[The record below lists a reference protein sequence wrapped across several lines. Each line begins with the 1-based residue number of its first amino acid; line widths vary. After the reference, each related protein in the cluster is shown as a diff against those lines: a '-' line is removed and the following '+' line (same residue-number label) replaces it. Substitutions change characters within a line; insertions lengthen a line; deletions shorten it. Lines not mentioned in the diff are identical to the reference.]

1 VPVHVIGDTLPQV
14 IQFPKIYMEEQGVL
28 KLKPIGVIHSPYHA
42 GQVPYQGCGR
52 EEIGEVEVFEQFA
65 EGLKD
70 IERFSH
76 IVLVY
81 WFHKSTGYSLTVT
94 PSWDTTPHGLF
105 TTRSPNRPC
114 PLGLSV
120 VRLVARKGN
129 TLKVKDLDAV
139 DGTPLLDIKPYVP
152 IVDEKSDKLAGLK
165 ISKAKNRGKE

>member
-1 VPVHVIGDTLPQV
+1 MPVHVFGDILPQV
-14 IQFPKIYMEEQGVL
+14 IQFPKLYMEEQGVL

-70 IERFSH
+70 IEGFSH
-76 IVLVY
+76 IVLIY
-81 WFHKSTGYSLTVT
+81 WFHKSRGYSLMVRT
-94 PSWDTTPHGLF
+94 PWDTTPHGLF

-120 VRLVARKGN
+120 VRLVAKKGN
-129 TLKVKDLDAV
+129 TLKVKDLDAI

-152 IVDEKSDKLAGLK
+152 TVDERSDIKVGWLEGKLKLEK
-165 ISKAKNRGKE
+165 P

>member
-1 VPVHVIGDTLPQV
+1 VPVQVIGDTLPQV
-14 IQFPKIYMEEQGVL
+14 IQFPKLYMEEQGIL

-70 IERFSH
+70 IEGFSH
-76 IVLVY
+76 IVLIY
-81 WFHKSTGYSLTVT
+81 WFHKSRGYSLMVRT
-94 PSWDTTPHGLF
+94 PWDTKPHGLF

-114 PLGLSV
+114 SLGLSV
-120 VRLVARKGN
+120 VRLVAREGN
-129 TLKVKDLDAV
+129 TLKVKDLDAI

-152 IVDEKSDKLAGLK
+152 TVDEKSDIKVGWLEGKLKLEK
-165 ISKAKNRGKE
+165 P

>member
-1 VPVHVIGDTLPQV
+1 VFGDTLPQV
-14 IQFPKIYMEEQGVL
+14 IQFPKLYMEEQGVL

-70 IERFSH
+70 IEGFSH
-76 IVLVY
+76 IVLIY
-81 WFHKSTGYSLTVT
+81 WFHKSRGYSLMVRT
-94 PSWDTTPHGLF
+94 PWDTTLHGLF

-129 TLKVKDLDAV
+129 ILKVKDLDAI

-152 IVDEKSDKLAGLK
+152 TVDEKSDIRVGWLEGKLKLEK
-165 ISKAKNRGKE
+165 P

>member
-1 VPVHVIGDTLPQV
+1 MLGDTLPQV
-14 IQFPKIYMEEQGVL
+14 IQFPKLYMEEQGVL

-70 IERFSH
+70 IEGFSH
-76 IVLVY
+76 IVLIY
-81 WFHKSTGYSLTVT
+81 WFHKSRGYSLMVRT
-94 PSWDTTPHGLF
+94 PWDTTPHGLF

-129 TLKVKDLDAV
+129 ILKVKDLDAI

-152 IVDEKSDKLAGLK
+152 TVDEKSDIKIGWLEGKLKLQK
-165 ISKAKNRGKE
+165 P

>member
-1 VPVHVIGDTLPQV
+1 MPVHVIGDTLPQV
-14 IQFPKIYMEEQGVL
+14 IQFPKIYMEEQGIL

-65 EGLKD
+65 AGLKD
-70 IERFSH
+70 IEGFSH
-76 IVLVY
+76 IVLIY
-81 WFHKSTGYSLTVT
+81 WFHKSRGYSLMVRT
-94 PSWDTTPHGLF
+94 PWDTKPHGLF

-129 TLKVKDLDAV
+129 TLKVKDLDAI

-152 IVDEKSDKLAGLK
+152 TVDEKSDIKVGWLEGKLKLEK
-165 ISKAKNRGKE
+165 P

>member
-1 VPVHVIGDTLPQV
+1 
-14 IQFPKIYMEEQGVL
+14 MEEQGVL

-70 IERFSH
+70 IEGFSH
-76 IVLVY
+76 IVLIY
-81 WFHKSTGYSLTVT
+81 WFHKSRGYSLMVRT
-94 PSWDTTPHGLF
+94 PWDTTPHGLF

-120 VRLVARKGN
+120 VRLVAREGN
-129 TLKVKDLDAV
+129 TLKVKGLDAI

-152 IVDEKSDKLAGLK
+152 TVDEKSDIRVGWLEGKLKLEK
-165 ISKAKNRGKE
+165 P

>member
-1 VPVHVIGDTLPQV
+1 MPVHVIGDTLPQV
-14 IQFPKIYMEEQGVL
+14 IQFPKLYMEEQGIL

-70 IERFSH
+70 IEGFSH
-76 IVLVY
+76 IVLIY
-81 WFHKSTGYSLTVT
+81 WFHKSRGYSLMVRT
-94 PSWDTTPHGLF
+94 PWDTTPHGLF

-129 TLKVKDLDAV
+129 TLKVKDLDAI

-152 IVDEKSDKLAGLK
+152 TVDEKSDIKVGWLEGKLKLEK
-165 ISKAKNRGKE
+165 P

>member
-1 VPVHVIGDTLPQV
+1 
-14 IQFPKIYMEEQGVL
+14 MEEQGVL

-42 GQVPYQGCGR
+42 GRAPYQGCGR
-52 EEIGEVEVFEQFA
+52 EEICEVEVFEQFA

-70 IERFSH
+70 IEGFSH
-76 IVLVY
+76 IVLIY
-81 WFHKSTGYSLTVT
+81 WFHKSRGYSLMVRT
-94 PSWDTTPHGLF
+94 PWDTKPHGLF

-129 TLKVKDLDAV
+129 TLKVKDLDAI

-152 IVDEKSDKLAGLK
+152 TVDEKSDIKVGWLEGKLKLEK
-165 ISKAKNRGKE
+165 P

>member
-1 VPVHVIGDTLPQV
+1 MLGDTLPQV
-14 IQFPKIYMEEQGVL
+14 IQFPKLYMEEQGIL

-65 EGLKD
+65 AGLKD
-70 IERFSH
+70 IEGFSH
-76 IVLVY
+76 IVLIY
-81 WFHKSTGYSLTVT
+81 WFHKSRGYSLMVRT
-94 PSWDTTPHGLF
+94 PWDTTPHGLF

-129 TLKVKDLDAV
+129 ILKVKGLDAI

-152 IVDEKSDKLAGLK
+152 TVEEKSDIKVGWLEK
-165 ISKAKNRGKE
+165 K

>member
-1 VPVHVIGDTLPQV
+1 MLGDTLPQV
-14 IQFPKIYMEEQGVL
+14 IQFPKLYMEEQGIL

-65 EGLKD
+65 AGLKD
-70 IERFSH
+70 IEGFSH
-76 IVLVY
+76 IVLIY
-81 WFHKSTGYSLTVT
+81 WFHKSRGYSLMVRT
-94 PSWDTTPHGLF
+94 PWDTTPHGLF

-129 TLKVKDLDAV
+129 ILKVKGLDAI

-152 IVDEKSDKLAGLK
+152 TVDEKSDIKVGWLEK
-165 ISKAKNRGKE
+165 K

>member
-1 VPVHVIGDTLPQV
+1 MLGDTLPQV
-14 IQFPKIYMEEQGVL
+14 IQFPKLYMEEQGIL

-70 IERFSH
+70 IEGFSH
-76 IVLVY
+76 IVLIY
-81 WFHKSTGYSLTVT
+81 WFHKSRGYSLMVRT
-94 PSWDTTPHGLF
+94 PWDTTPHGLF

-129 TLKVKDLDAV
+129 ILKVKGLDAI

-152 IVDEKSDKLAGLK
+152 TVEEKSDIKVGWLEK
-165 ISKAKNRGKE
+165 K

>member
-1 VPVHVIGDTLPQV
+1 
-14 IQFPKIYMEEQGVL
+14 MEERGIRIL

-70 IERFSH
+70 IEGFSH
-76 IVLVY
+76 IVLIY
-81 WFHKSTGYSLTVT
+81 WLHKSRGYSLMVRT
-94 PSWDTTPHGLF
+94 PWDTMPHGLF

-129 TLKVKDLDAV
+129 TLKVKDLDAI

-152 IVDEKSDKLAGLK
+152 TVDEKSDIKVGWLEGKLKLEK
-165 ISKAKNRGKE
+165 P

>member
-1 VPVHVIGDTLPQV
+1 
-14 IQFPKIYMEEQGVL
+14 M
-28 KLKPIGVIHSPYHA
+28 KPIGVIHSPYHA

-70 IERFSH
+70 IEGFSH
-76 IVLVY
+76 IVLIY
-81 WFHKSTGYSLTVT
+81 WFHKSRGYSLMVRT
-94 PSWDTTPHGLF
+94 PWDTKPHGLF

-129 TLKVKDLDAV
+129 ILKVKDLDAI

-152 IVDEKSDKLAGLK
+152 TVDEKSDIKVGWLEGKLKLEK
-165 ISKAKNRGKE
+165 P

>member
-1 VPVHVIGDTLPQV
+1 MPVHVIGDTLPQV
-14 IQFPKIYMEEQGVL
+14 IQFPKLYMEEQGIL
-28 KLKPIGVIHSPYHA
+28 KLKPIGVIHSPYHV
-42 GQVPYQGCGR
+42 GQAPYQGCGR

-70 IERFSH
+70 IEGFSH
-76 IVLVY
+76 IVLIY
-81 WFHKSTGYSLTVT
+81 WLHKSRGYSLMVRT
-94 PSWDTTPHGLF
+94 PWDTTPHGLF

-129 TLKVKDLDAV
+129 TLKVKGLDAI

-152 IVDEKSDKLAGLK
+152 TVDEKSDIKVGWLEGKLKLEK
-165 ISKAKNRGKE
+165 P

>member
-1 VPVHVIGDTLPQV
+1 MIGDTLPQV
-14 IQFPKIYMEEQGVL
+14 IQFPKLYMEEQGVL

-70 IERFSH
+70 IEGFSH
-76 IVLVY
+76 IVLIY
-81 WFHKSTGYSLTVT
+81 WFHKSRGYSLMVRT
-94 PSWDTTPHGLF
+94 PWDTTPHGLF

-129 TLKVKDLDAV
+129 TLKVKDLDAI

-152 IVDEKSDKLAGLK
+152 TVDEKSDIRVGWLEGKLKLEK
-165 ISKAKNRGKE
+165 P

>member
-1 VPVHVIGDTLPQV
+1 MIGDTLPQV
-14 IQFPKIYMEEQGVL
+14 IQFPKIYMEEQGIL
-28 KLKPIGVIHSPYHA
+28 KLKPIGVIHSPYHV
-42 GQVPYQGCGR
+42 GQAPYQGCGR

-70 IERFSH
+70 IEGFSH
-76 IVLVY
+76 IVLIY
-81 WFHKSTGYSLTVT
+81 WLHKSRGYSLMVRT
-94 PSWDTTPHGLF
+94 PWDTTPHGLF

-129 TLKVKDLDAV
+129 TLKVKGLDAI

-152 IVDEKSDKLAGLK
+152 TVDEKSDIKVGWLEGKLKLEK
-165 ISKAKNRGKE
+165 P

>member
-1 VPVHVIGDTLPQV
+1 MPVQVIGDTLPQV
-14 IQFPKIYMEEQGVL
+14 IQFPKLYMEEQGVL

-70 IERFSH
+70 IEGFSH
-76 IVLVY
+76 IVLIY
-81 WFHKSTGYSLTVT
+81 WFHKSRGYSLMVRT
-94 PSWDTTPHGLF
+94 PWDTTPHGLF

-129 TLKVKDLDAV
+129 TLKVKDLDAI

-152 IVDEKSDKLAGLK
+152 TVDEKSDIRVGWLEGKLKLEK
-165 ISKAKNRGKE
+165 P